1 MQTDSQG
8 RRYYTLEEVKQMAAA
23 KGLPCVVKVIGGY
36 RSRGRRV
43 GMEIVTP
50 QSTLEA
56 LGLDREWSAYYPHDY
71 SAQARKGAVMVT
83 V

>member
-1 MQTDSQG
+1 MQTGSQG
-8 RRYYTLEEVKQMAAA
+8 RSYYTLEEVKQMAAD
-23 KGLPCVVKVIGGY
+23 KGLPCEVKTVGGY
-36 RSRGRRV
+36 RLRGKRV

-56 LGLDREWSAYYPHDY
+56 LGLNREWSAYYPHDY
-71 SAQARKGAVMVT
+71 SAQTRKGAVMAT